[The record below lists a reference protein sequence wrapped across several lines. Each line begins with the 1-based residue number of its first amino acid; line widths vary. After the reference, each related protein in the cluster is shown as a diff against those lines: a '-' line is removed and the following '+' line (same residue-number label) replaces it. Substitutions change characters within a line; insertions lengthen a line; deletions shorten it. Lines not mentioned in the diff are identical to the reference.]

1 MSALS
6 WKGVSGDWTNAG
18 DWSGGAVPGAA
29 DSVTIS
35 GAGAFT
41 LTLYTATPVGSVTM
55 NAANALFYDAGALT
69 LGGIFALQAG
79 TLALAFGSL
88 NGGTLA
94 LDGGTLAAEGGTL
107 NGVAVQGALNLS
119 QNNATL
125 LVENGLGMAGAGGIG
140 AGSIALTGQYSS
152 LTFLGTQTLANATVT
167 FGATGPGQGQGGSA
181 ILQAEHQYGASSGST
196 LTLAANL
203 WLQEVGT
210 QGQLIV
216 GGALPSAYTDQMTNL
231 GTVTDAVD
239 GSTLTISGSGDFV
252 NHGIVSISNGA
263 TLDVASAGFTNT
275 GTLIVNAATLDFGG
289 TFASSL
295 LGSLG
300 NLALT
305 NATVEIGG
313 DAINTGATLT
323 VGASSS
329 LGALLLAGTITGGTV
344 IDSGGGLN
352 LSAETGVL
360 NGVAYEGTLSIGAG
374 AALTLQGNS
383 SVSAASITG
392 AGGALLLEGQD
403 TLNNATIGLGSS
415 TGSASLGTA
424 DGWLASQ
431 ATTAVLGSH
440 LVVQQTGKF
449 AAIDA
454 NATTPFAGYGLADTL
469 VNQGSIVGSFA
480 GGTLGIGGAG
490 TFINQGS
497 VAIGNGDTL
506 DIAASV
512 FSNTGTIS
520 VGGGATAILGGPANI
535 FGQAPVWS
543 NTGLIAVSNGTLDLS
558 GAMRTGQLG
567 HITDSGGS
575 VVLAGTLSNAG
586 ATLAL
591 GTGGALP
598 GLSLTGTILGG
609 TIADASG
616 LLAIAPGYGAVLDGV
631 TDIGTL
637 NVTEAGS
644 YLRIRDGL
652 TVQGAVDV
660 TGAGAVLAFQ
670 GSQTFDKTSVFLGGA
685 GAAATAATL
694 DVLQDPTTSLAST
707 LTFGPNLVISQMG
720 LLADIGSAGD
730 AAGDTILNYGTIS
743 ANAAGGT
750 MVVAGSAFTNRGTM
764 SVGNGDTLVLAT
776 GSFTNAG
783 TVSVASGALVI
794 DDTLALASLGH
805 LNLSNARI
813 DIAGTL
819 NAAGGTLDIGLG
831 TAWGRVALTG
841 EIAGGI
847 INDAGGGL
855 NAAGGATLS
864 DVTYEGTLDLSRP
877 FQTLT
882 LENGIALTDTTGKL
896 PGTVMLTGAASRL
909 VTSSSETL
917 ANATIYLG
925 SASNT
930 YLGQHIASAELAAA
944 AGTTLTLAANT
955 LLRTAGL
962 AAALG
967 DCALGNWSDTIVN
980 DGTILAATPLGTLV
994 IGTSFFLNAG
1004 GLVVGNTGNALF
1016 SGVSFVNTGQL
1027 SLTAGSTLGF
1037 SLYGYFA
1044 APDAGATIFSNSGTV
1059 HMLGGVM
1066 QEYTANGLFPAVPML
1081 NAKGGLVQGFG
1092 QIVAPI
1098 MNAGLIE
1105 AKFGPNLDLTGSL
1118 TGVGTLQIDTG
1129 CVLELG
1135 GPVAAGQTV
1144 LFTATGET
1152 LRLDSPSTFAGT
1164 VSGFVSGDSVDVAG
1178 SPINTVAISA
1188 GTLVLGTSYGVFKLA
1203 ATTLLGGE
1211 VAVGADHHGGD
1222 LVTYT
1227 QQTSGGGGTGG
1238 GGVTIIPVSQ
1248 PKMLFW
1254 ASPFG
1259 DEFQGASATM
1269 NGAVV
1274 ANWTSADSLDF
1285 VDFRGTQTTV
1295 LYAQATGQGTITV
1308 TDGALSASVTVL
1320 GSYNA
1325 TWFHVSSDS
1334 TGGALITYSAQ

>member
-1 MSALS
+1 MNALS

-18 DWSGGAVPGAA
+18 DWSGGAAPEAA
-29 DSVTIS
+29 DSVTIG

-41 LTLYTATPVGSVTM
+41 LTLYTATPVGNVTM

-69 LGGIFALQAG
+69 LGGTFALQAG

-94 LDGGTLAAEGGTL
+94 LSGGTLAAEGGTL

-125 LVENGLGMAGAGGIG
+125 LVENGLAMAGSGGTG
-140 AGSIALTGQYSS
+140 AGSIALTGQYAS
-152 LTFLGTQTLANATVT
+152 LTFLGTQTLANAIVT
-167 FGATGPGQGQGGSA
+167 FGATEPGQGQGGSA
-181 ILQAEHQYGASSGST
+181 ILQAEHQYGATAGST
-196 LTLAANL
+196 LTMAANL
-203 WLQEVGT
+203 WLQDVGT

-216 GGALPSAYTDQMTNL
+216 GGTLPSAYTDQITNL
-231 GTVTDAVD
+231 GTITDSVD
-239 GSTLTISGSGDFV
+239 NTTLTISGSGNFV
-252 NHGIVSISNGA
+252 NQGIVSISNGA
-263 TLDVASAGFTNT
+263 TLDIASAGFTNS

-289 TFASSL
+289 TFASGL
-295 LGSLG
+295 LGDLG
-300 NLALT
+300 NLSLS
-305 NATVEIGG
+305 NAVVELGG
-313 DAINTGATLT
+313 DAINTGDALT
-323 VGASSS
+323 VGAGSS
-329 LGALLLAGTITGGTV
+329 LGALLLAGTITGGTLV
-344 IDSGGGLN
+344 DTGGGLN
-352 LSAETGVL
+352 LSADSGVL
-360 NGVAYEGTLSIGAG
+360 NGVVYEGTLSIGAG
-374 AALTLQGNS
+374 AALTLQGNT
-383 SVSAASITG
+383 SVGAVNVTG
-392 AGGALLLEGQD
+392 AGGALLLEGQE
-403 TLNNATIGLGSS
+403 TLNNATISLGSS
-415 TGSASLGTA
+415 TGNAASLGTA

-431 ATTAVLGSH
+431 ATTATLGPQT
-440 LVVQQTGKF
+440 VVQQTGKY
-449 AAIDA
+449 AVIDA

-469 VNQGSIVGSFA
+469 VNQGSITGSFA
-480 GGTLGIGGAG
+480 GGTLTVGGSG

-497 VAIGNGDTL
+497 IAIGNGDTL
-506 DIAASV
+506 SIAPSV

-520 VGGGATAILGGPANI
+520 IGSGATAILGGAANI
-535 FGQAPVWS
+535 FGQAPAWS
-543 NTGLIAVSNGTLDLS
+543 NTGLIAVNNGTLDLS

-575 VVLAGTLSNAG
+575 VILAGTLSNAG
-586 ATLAL
+586 ATLVL
-591 GTGGALP
+591 GAAGALP
-598 GLSLTGTILGG
+598 GLSLTGTVLGG

-631 TDIGTL
+631 IDIGTL
-637 NVTEAGS
+637 NVTEAGAI
-644 YLRIRDGL
+644 LRIRDGL
-652 TVQGAVDV
+652 AVQGEVNV
-660 TGAGAVLAFQ
+660 TGAGADLAFQ
-670 GSQTFDKTSVFLGGA
+670 GSQIFDKTSVFLGA
-685 GAAATAATL
+685 GAAAATL
-694 DVLQDPTTSLAST
+694 DVLQDPSTSVAST
-707 LTFGPNLVISQMG
+707 LTLGPNLVISQIG
-720 LLADIGSAGD
+720 ALAEIGAATDTAGD
-730 AAGDTILNYGTIS
+730 MILNYGTIT
-743 ANAAGGT
+743 ANAASGT
-750 MVVAGSAFTNRGTM
+750 MMLAGSAFTNRGTIT
-764 SVGNGDTLVLAT
+764 VGNGDTLLLST

-783 TVSVASGALVI
+783 TISVANGALVI
-794 DDTLALASLGH
+794 DDTLALVNLGH
-805 LNLSNARI
+805 LNLSNANV

-841 EIAGGI
+841 MIAGGV
-847 INDAGGGL
+847 INDTGGGL
-855 NAAGGATLS
+855 NAAAGATLS

-882 LENGIALTDTTGKL
+882 LENGITLTDTTGKL
-896 PGTVMLTGAASRL
+896 AGTVMLTGAASRL

-925 SASNT
+925 SAGTT
-930 YLGQHIASAELAAA
+930 YLGQHIAAAELAAT

-955 LLRTAGL
+955 LLRTAGI
-962 AAALG
+962 AATLG
-967 DCALGNWSDTIVN
+967 DCALGNWSDTIIN
-980 DGTILAATPLGTLV
+980 DGTILAATPLGTLA
-994 IGTSFFLNAG
+994 IGSSFFLNAG

-1016 SGVSFVNTGQL
+1016 TGVSFVNTGQL

-1044 APDAGATIFSNSGTV
+1044 APNAGATIFSNSGSI
-1059 HMLGGVM
+1059 HMLGGVLT
-1066 QEYTANGLFPAVPML
+1066 EYTANGLFPAVPIL

-1098 MNAGLIE
+1098 VNAGLIE
-1105 AKFGPNLDLTGSL
+1105 AKFGPNLDLAGSL
-1118 TGVGTLQIDTG
+1118 TGVGTLQIDSG

-1164 VSGFVSGDSVDVAG
+1164 VSGFVSGDSIDVAG
-1178 SPINTVAISA
+1178 SPINTVAVSA

-1203 ATTLLGGE
+1203 ASSPLGGE

-1227 QQTSGGGGTGG
+1227 QQQTSGGGGTGG
-1238 GGVTIIPVSQ
+1238 GNVTVISVAQ

-1254 ASPFG
+1254 ASPLG
-1259 DEFQGASATM
+1259 DEFQGASANM
-1269 NGAVV
+1269 NGATL
-1274 ANWTSADSLDF
+1274 ANWTTTDSLDF

-1308 TDGALSASVTVL
+1308 TDGSLSASVTVL

-1325 TWFHVSSDS
+1325 TWFHVTSDS
-1334 TGGALITYSAQ
+1334 TGAALITYSAH